1 MVQSDETVTI
11 TDTTK
16 LLEDVASL
24 YLSQKFSDITLLVDD
39 QKLYAHKVILAMR
52 SEYFESLL
60 YEDPQ
65 NTNQTEITITGVTF
79 DALRSLLKYIYTGT
93 IAVSSDVESSLEIV
107 GLAHQYSFTD
117 IQTTIIKKLKP
128 LLNLKNVCA
137 VLNTANLYEL
147 EELLE
152 ACHSFMDLN
161 ASEVVTSD
169 CFTDL
174 SQKSMI
180 ILLQRNNFV
189 APEIEI
195 FKNVAKWCNVHND
208 VDDLVKQ
215 CVRLSSMT
223 VVDIVSTVWPSKLFD
238 CEKLLQAIAEIV
250 GVKAKTSTSRGFYLL
265 DENLATA
272 QHNAEVIL
280 GTNTAWL
287 LTGGGKV
294 ESKFA
299 YHIIDGKSG
308 IIVKLGAPSFVN
320 HIKLR
325 LWDGDTRSYSY
336 NISVSLDQKNWRTII
351 DYSRISCRS
360 DQVLFFNQQVMQYIK
375 IVGTQNTINSEFHII
390 SFEAYFKNNVPSTTN
405 GIICPNYNVATLDK
419 KALVIKGEN
428 PSVLLNGNVHD
439 YDGSRGYSWHSISSG
454 NLTIQLAQPY
464 IISTM
469 RLLLWDRDSRR
480 YRYFVETSIDNSDWE
495 IAVDLRNQDCTS
507 WQNLRF
513 KERVV
518 VFIRITGTLNT
529 ANTEFHVVH
538 FECPSAV

>member
-16 LLEDVASL
+16 LLGDVASL
-24 YLSQKFSDITLLVDD
+24 YLNQKFSDIALLVDD
-39 QKLYAHKVILAMR
+39 QKLYAHKVILAVR

-65 NTNQTEITITGVTF
+65 NTNQTEITITGVPV
-79 DALRSLLKYIYTGT
+79 DALRTLLKYIYTGT
-93 IAVSSDVESSLEIV
+93 IAIPSDVESSLQIL
-107 GLAHQYSFTD
+107 GLAHQYSFTN

-137 VLNTANLYEL
+137 VLNTANLYDL
-147 EELLE
+147 EELLQ

-169 CFTDL
+169 CFSDL

-180 ILLQRNNFV
+180 KLLERNSFV

-195 FKNVAKWCNVHND
+195 FKSVAKWCKIHND
-208 VDDLVKQ
+208 VDDLVIQ
-215 CVRLSSMT
+215 CVRLSWMT
-223 VVDIVSTVWPSKLFD
+223 VVDIVSTVWPTKLFD

-250 GVKAKTSTSRGFYLL
+250 GVKIKTSTSRGFYLL

-272 QHNAEVIL
+272 QNNAEVIL
-280 GTNTAWL
+280 GTNTSWL
-287 LTGGGKV
+287 LTGGGNT

-299 YHIIDGKSG
+299 SHGIDEESG
-308 IIVKLGAPSFVN
+308 IIVKLGAPSIVN
-320 HIKLR
+320 HFKMR
-325 LWDGDTRSYSY
+325 LWDGDKRSYSY
-336 NISVSLDQKNWRTII
+336 YISVSLDQKNWRRII

-360 DQVLFFNQQVMQYIK
+360 DQVLFFNHQMTQYIK

-390 SFEAYFKNNVPSTTN
+390 SLEAYFKNNVPTTTN

-428 PSVLLNGNVHD
+428 PSALLNGNLR
-439 YDGSRGYSWHSISSG
+439 DGSSGCSWHIIGSG

-469 RLLLWDRDSRR
+469 RLLLRDRDPRR
-480 YRYFVETSIDNSDWE
+480 YRYFVETSTDNSEWE

-529 ANTEFHVVH
+529 ANTAFHVVH
-538 FECPSAV
+538 FECPSEV